1 MKYLLT
7 VAILLTT
14 AVLLYAAASPGAVTY
29 VGHDKVGEALVKG
42 GALANG
48 AGFTASGNHRS
59 GPGQVE
65 VHEKETDIFYVTDGE
80 ATFVTGG
87 TMIGGKTTGPNQV
100 RGSDIQGGQ
109 AHHLTKGD
117 VISIPAGTPH
127 WFKEVPK
134 SVSYFTVKVIKP

>member
-48 AGFTASGNHRS
+48 EGFTASGNHRS

-65 VHEKETDIFYVTDGE
+65 VHEKETDIFYVPAQKRIE
-80 ATFVTGG
+80 SREE
-87 TMIGGKTTGPNQV
+87 MIGGKTTGPNQV